1 MLGLDQA
8 LSPRG
13 GDSGVVVD
21 AVVLVVVA
29 TLVGG
34 NAAPEK
40 KSAMI
45 VEHSRF
51 LVLEMIAS
59 SGSFT
64 VYKT

>member
-1 MLGLDQA
+1 MGARFLLGLDQA

-34 NAAPEK
+34 NAVPVTK
-40 KSAMI
+40 QKIGYDS
-45 VEHSRF
+45 
-51 LVLEMIAS
+51 
-59 SGSFT
+59 
-64 VYKT
+64 